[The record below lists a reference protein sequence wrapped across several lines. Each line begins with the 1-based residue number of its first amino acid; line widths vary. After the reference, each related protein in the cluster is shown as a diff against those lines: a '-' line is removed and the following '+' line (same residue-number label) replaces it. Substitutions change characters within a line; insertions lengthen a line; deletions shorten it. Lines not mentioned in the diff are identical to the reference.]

1 MTSLTHDRSTPLLDD
16 QSLSGLL
23 EELNLASSSLRGST
37 DVPEAVKRL
46 VASLPKRMHAD
57 TPSRALTGDPY
68 LAENAYAG
76 AARAAAAL
84 LEASPDNEAIR
95 ELRLALEQVRQAL
108 RDLVE
113 ARPVDEDAPISEVAV
128 WLEATFQLPQREVAD
143 LFDTSVRTWQ
153 RWLAGDARPN
163 PDQSIR
169 LRRTATLAMNLRH
182 ALTGPGAARWFTR
195 QNPSIKNGGGSPIEL
210 LNDDDGYRRLLTL
223 AAGMRSTQA
232 S

>member
-1 MTSLTHDRSTPLLDD
+1 MTSLTHDESTPLLDE
-16 QSLSGLL
+16 QSLGGLL
-23 EELNLASSSLRGST
+23 EELNSAASSLRGSA
-37 DVPEAVKRL
+37 DVPAEVKRL

-57 TPSRALTGDPY
+57 TPLRALTGDPY

-84 LEASPDNEAIR
+84 IEASPDEEARR
-95 ELRLALEQVRQAL
+95 ELRLALEQIRQAL

-113 ARPVDEDAPISEVAV
+113 ARPVDEDAPISEVAA
-128 WLEATFQLPQREVAD
+128 WLESTFQLPQKEVAE
-143 LFDTSVRTWQ
+143 LFNTSVRTWQ

-163 PDQSIR
+163 PNQSIR
-169 LRRTATLAMNLRH
+169 LRRVAKLAMNLRH

-210 LNDDDGYRRLLTL
+210 LSDDDGYRRLVTL